1 MTEYLEREKVY
12 NLLVLLAKYET
23 GERQQGIL
31 GCAETIRM
39 LSAAE
44 VACPRCGAKMDRATN
59 DCPQKKHVL

>member
-12 NLLVLLAKYET
+12 NLLILLAKYET

-39 LSAAE
+39 LPAAE
-44 VACPRCGAKMDRATN
+44 VACPAKKMDRGT
-59 DCPQKKHVL
+59 K